1 VPTPDDANRLLA
13 EGVAAAQAGQRQR
26 AYNLLLDAIELDRR
40 NELAWLWLST
50 VTDSSKD
57 QRICLENVLTINP
70 ANERARHWLARLKKA
85 GIESSPS
92 SEVEVQ
98 AAPHVPVSVTLWP
111 VVAFWIGVSLF
122 FIAGGILSL
131 LRFVGVVLRS
141 RGLQNLDSIQV
152 VWLVLA
158 LFFFVT
164 GFTGLSL
171 AWQLSQRRSG
181 GYYGSLLLGLML
193 VFLGPGFGL
202 LVESPNY
209 VAVALSG
216 LVPAAAVLLTL
227 ASMSGFESTYDASVA

>member
-1 VPTPDDANRLLA
+1 LLA

-50 VTDSSKD
+50 VTDSPED

-70 ANERARHWLARLKKA
+70 ANEQARHWLARLKTV
-85 GIESSPS
+85 GISQHKQSSPS
-92 SEVEVQ
+92 SGAEAQ

-122 FIAGGILSL
+122 FVAGGVVSL

-181 GYYGSLLLGLML
+181 GYYGSLLLGLVL